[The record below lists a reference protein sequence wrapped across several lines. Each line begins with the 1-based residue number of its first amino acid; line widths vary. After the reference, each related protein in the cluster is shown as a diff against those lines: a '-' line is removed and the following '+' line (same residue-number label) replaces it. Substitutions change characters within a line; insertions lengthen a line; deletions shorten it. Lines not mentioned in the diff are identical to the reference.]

1 MEVLPGGERLVLHHV
16 TRASHSP
23 SHTRAVLPGL
33 VLAVAV
39 SLAAHLA
46 AQSETVLLGRPWVD
60 TIVLAILIGMA
71 VRSGPT
77 LGARWQPG
85 IDFAAKPVLELAI
98 VLLGASVNLGL
109 VAAGG
114 LRLLLGIGV
123 TVMVALTIGTLIGRA
138 AGLEPKHASLVAFG
152 NAICGNS
159 AIAALAP
166 IIGARREQVAS
177 AIAFTAVL
185 GVAVVLGLPFLIPLL
200 HLSDYQYGVVA
211 GLTVYAVPQVLA
223 ATLPV
228 SAMSGDVGTLV
239 KLTRVLFLGPLLLAF
254 SLMQG
259 GTGRARLSPAALTA
273 ALPWFIVGFLALA
286 TLRSLGLLGEPL
298 TGPLR
303 AGSHGL
309 TVLAMAGLG
318 LGVDVRTLRGVGHA
332 VTLTVL
338 SSLAVLVSLS
348 LLVARWVGHT
358 S

>member
-1 MEVLPGGERLVLHHV
+1 M
-16 TRASHSP
+16 
-23 SHTRAVLPGL
+23 
-33 VLAVAV
+33 
-39 SLAAHLA
+39 SLAAILLA
-46 AQSETVLLGRPWVD
+46 RAETVGLGRPWVD
-60 TIVLAILIGMA
+60 VIVLAIVVGMGI
-71 VRSGPT
+71 RSMLD
-77 LGARWQPG
+77 LGKRWQPG

-109 VAAGG
+109 IAAGG
-114 LRLLLGIGV
+114 PRLLLGIAA
-123 TVMVALTIGTLIGRA
+123 TVLVALVAGTLIGRA
-138 AGLEPKHASLVAFG
+138 LGLEPKHATLVAFG

-166 IIGARREQVAS
+166 IIGARREHVAS

-200 HLSDYQYGVVA
+200 HLSDYQYGALA

-228 SAMSGDVGTLV
+228 SATSGDIGTLV
-239 KLTRVLFLGPLLLAF
+239 KLTRVLFLGPLLIAF

-259 GTGRARLSPAALTA
+259 AAGRAPLSPGALRA

-286 TLRSLGLLGEPL
+286 TLRSMGLLGEPL
-298 TGPLR
+298 TTPMR
-303 AGSHGL
+303 SGSHAL

-318 LGVDVRTLRGVGHA
+318 LGVDLRTLRSVGRP

-338 SSLAVLVSLS
+338 SSLAVLLGLS
-348 LLVARWVGHT
+348 LLVIRWMGT
-358 S
+358 T

>member
-1 MEVLPGGERLVLHHV
+1 MVPG
-16 TRASHSP
+16 A
-23 SHTRAVLPGL
+23 A
-33 VLAVAV
+33 LAVAV
-39 SLAAHLA
+39 AAA
-46 AQSETVLLGRPWVD
+46 ANLVARAETVLLGRAWVD

-71 VRSGPT
+71 VRPA
-77 LGARWQPG
+77 LARPALWQPG

-109 VAAGG
+109 VAGG
-114 LRLLLGIGV
+114 APRLLIGIAI
-123 TVMVALTIGTLIGRA
+123 TVLVALIAGTLIGRA

-159 AIAALAP
+159 AVAALAP

-200 HLSDYQYGVVA
+200 HLSDYQYGIVA

-228 SAMSGDVGTLV
+228 SATSGDVGTLV

-254 SLMQG
+254 SFMQG
-259 GTGRARLSPAALTA
+259 RSDQARLSPAALRS
-273 ALPWFIVGFLALA
+273 ALPWFIVGFLILA
-286 TLRSLGLLGEPL
+286 TLRSLGLLGD
-298 TGPLR
+298 GVAAPLR
-303 AGSHGL
+303 EGSHWL

-318 LGVDVRTLRGVGHA
+318 LGVDVRALRSVGRP
-332 VTLTVL
+332 VTLTVF
-338 SSLAVLVSLS
+338 SSLAVLVALS
-348 LLVARWVGHT
+348 LVVVRWVGR
-358 S
+358 SP

>member
-1 MEVLPGGERLVLHHV
+1 MTAAPHS
-16 TRASHSP
+16 ASR
-23 SHTRAVLPGL
+23 TGALLPGL
-33 VLAVAV
+33 VLAIAV

-46 AQSETVLLGRPWVD
+46 ARSETALLGRPWVD

-71 VRSGPT
+71 IRSVLT
-77 LGARWQPG
+77 LGARWAPG

-98 VLLGASVNLGL
+98 VLLGASVDLGL
-109 VAAGG
+109 LAAGG
-114 LRLLLGIGV
+114 PRLLLGIGV
-123 TVMVALTIGTLIGRA
+123 TVLVALVVGMLIGRA
-138 AGLEPKHASLVAFG
+138 AGLEPRHASLVAFG

-185 GVAVVLGLPFLIPLL
+185 GVAVVLGLPLLIPIL
-200 HLSDYQYGVVA
+200 HLSDYQFGVVA

-239 KLTRVLFLGPLLLAF
+239 KLTRVLLLGPLLLAF

-259 GTGRARLSPAALTA
+259 GTGRARLSPAALRA

-286 TLRSLGLLGEPL
+286 MLRSLGFMGESLTALL
-298 TGPLR
+298 R
-303 AGSHGL
+303 SGSHWL

-318 LGVDVRTLRGVGHA
+318 LGVDVRSLRGVGHA

-348 LLVARWVGHT
+348 LMVARWVGHAP
-358 S
+358 